1 MPAYQFT
8 DPAPVIMTLLGI
20 QGAAN
25 GSLTFYEEGT
35 TTPKNTWS
43 DPVMDVPSL
52 NPNPV
57 PLDSAGR
64 SEVPIWLDGN
74 YTVVAKAQDGSTV
87 WTRVMR
93 PEIAPGLAI
102 PSLVGKIGFYLSND
116 GTNLVWVDIAN
127 LLLPDPT
134 GSAGYMLVVNS
145 DGTGYTLQAI
155 PELPEPDITVAA
167 DKVVI
172 GGGGALKKMELFGTG
187 TAPASGTTQTSVN
200 IDFPT
205 DFKSGTVPFV
215 SLTIT
220 NAQSSGPFVPRLNGN
235 PTSSG
240 FVVVI
245 DVAEGNS
252 AGGNITTPPTFQ
264 WKAEGVI
271 DA

>member
-20 QGAAN
+20 QGAVN

-35 TTPKNTWS
+35 TTPKDTWS
-43 DPVMDVPSL
+43 DPAMGVPNL
-52 NPNPV
+52 NENPV

-74 YTVVAKAQDGSTV
+74 YTVVAKAQDGSTI
-87 WTRVMR
+87 WTRDVR

-102 PSLVGKIGFYLSND
+102 PSLTGKIEFYLSND

-127 LLLPDPT
+127 LLLPDPA

-155 PELPEPDITVAA
+155 PTLPEPDITIAA

-172 GGGGALKKMELFGTG
+172 GGGGSLKKMELYGSG
-187 TAPASGTTQTSVN
+187 TAPASGTTSTSVAVN
-200 IDFPT
+200 FST
-205 DFKSGTVPFV
+205 AFKAGTIPFV
-215 SLTIT
+215 SITLT
-220 NAQSSGPFVPRLNGN
+220 NAQASGPFVPRTSGD
-235 PTSSG
+235 PTSAG
-240 FVVVI
+240 FTAVF

-252 AGGNITTPPTFQ
+252 AGGNIVTAPTFR
-264 WKAEGVI
+264 WKAEGVV